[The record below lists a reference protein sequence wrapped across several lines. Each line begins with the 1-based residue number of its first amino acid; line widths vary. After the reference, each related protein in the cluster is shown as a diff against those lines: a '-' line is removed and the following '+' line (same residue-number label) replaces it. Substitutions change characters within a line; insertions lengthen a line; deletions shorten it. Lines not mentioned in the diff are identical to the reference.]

1 MIPRKFGG
9 VVFAFILSGLMS
21 LFVSGIS
28 TVRALGWVADTLGL
42 WTGAWLAAWVVAFPI
57 VVIAAPPVRRF
68 TDALSSVNA
77 AQTAAL
83 ALEKGNDPLALLRR
97 LCDERLRVDPLAGL
111 VATLSGASRSRPTGP
126 RGDRVVAIW
135 CNHEAGTPRAE
146 ILS

>member
-68 TDALSSVNA
+68 TDAL
-77 AQTAAL
+77 
-83 ALEKGNDPLALLRR
+83 LERERR
-97 LCDERLRVDPLAGL
+97 SDG
-111 VATLSGASRSRPTGP
+111 
-126 RGDRVVAIW
+126 
-135 CNHEAGTPRAE
+135 RARTRE
-146 ILS
+146 GQ